1 MSYRTK
7 TKYTGVYTREST
19 TRRHDGKPD
28 VCFDIAYKTVEGK
41 LVYEK
46 VGWRSEGYTAVHASE
61 VRAER
66 IRKLRH
72 PEQFAE
78 PEKPVSDMT
87 FAEAWVLFDTR
98 WLPNVKSPESE
109 RYRYR
114 VHIEPRFGA
123 VALSAITP
131 LMLEDFKH
139 ELQGRATQRGD
150 GTLSSST
157 VRLIL
162 GDIRRVYRK
171 LAEWELYTGTLPTAR
186 LKLPRADNQRERFLT
201 PKEADR
207 LLGALEIVSCTWWR
221 ISMISLYTGMRLGEI
236 LALRGQDID
245 LASGIIH
252 VNGKTGRRAAYISA
266 TIRPVIERLMP
277 RSPSDLLFQTRD
289 GTEINVKTQSKSFAK
304 AVELVGLNRG
314 VTDRL
319 RRVVFHTL
327 RHTFASW
334 LAQRD
339 VPLYTIGELIGHT
352 TTQMT
357 RRYAKLSPDS
367 KRSAINL
374 IEEMR
379 ASIHES

>member
-7 TKYTGVYTREST
+7 TKYTGVYTRQSAI
-19 TRRHDGKPD
+19 RKYDGRPD
-28 VCFDIAYKTVEGK
+28 VCFDISYKTPEGK

-46 VGWRSEGYTAVHASE
+46 VGWRSEGYTAVVASE

-66 IRKLRH
+66 IRKSRH
-72 PEQFAE
+72 PEQFPE
-78 PEKPVSDMT
+78 PEKPVAAMT
-87 FAEAWVLFDTR
+87 FGEAWALFNER

-114 VHIEPRFGA
+114 VHLEPRFGT
-123 VALSAITP
+123 VALTAITP

-139 ELQGRATQRGD
+139 ELQGKATQRGD
-150 GTLSSST
+150 STLSAST

-162 GDIRRVYRK
+162 GDIRRVFRK
-171 LAEWELYTGTLPTAR
+171 LTEWEIYTAPLPTAR
-186 LKLPRADNQRERFLT
+186 LKLPKADNQRERFLT

-236 LALRGQDID
+236 LGLRGQDID
-245 LASGIIH
+245 LANGLIH
-252 VNGKTGRRAAYISA
+252 VDGKTGRRAAYVSEA
-266 TIRPVIERLMP
+266 IRPVLERLMP
-277 RSPSDLLFQTRD
+277 REPSALLFQTRK
-289 GTEINVKTQSKSFAK
+289 GKEVHVKTQSKSFAK

-334 LAQRD
+334 LAQRG

-374 IEEMR
+374 IEDVR
-379 ASIHES
+379 ASIHEF